1 MQNGLKRLHGGDEYE
16 YEAMYEAIF
25 EVVSFQEYEMAL
37 FTIHNFYHL
46 NKFQARQHPTCMGL
60 LRKV

>member
-46 NKFQARQHPTCMGL
+46 NKFQAR
-60 LRKV
+60 